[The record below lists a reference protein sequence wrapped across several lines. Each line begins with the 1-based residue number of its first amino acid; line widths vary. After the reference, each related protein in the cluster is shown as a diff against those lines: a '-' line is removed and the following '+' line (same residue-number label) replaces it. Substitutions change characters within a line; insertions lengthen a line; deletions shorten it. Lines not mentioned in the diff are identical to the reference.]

1 MQGRVPA
8 STPRGGVAR
17 PWAWPPYGPAV
28 KAWRCG
34 NPNEKDTFKDSK
46 ILHLILQ
53 ILHLQ
58 TEPKSVLP
66 EREIGCFEQA
76 QGMLCFGEGE
86 SHCCVRTCEC
96 NSADRVCLVHSAAS
110 ELLRNVYADLIPA
123 GNDMV
128 RERTASFPLPA
139 LSEAIS
145 RGIWCGTQRS
155 SAIS

>member
-1 MQGRVPA
+1 MCILDN
-8 STPRGGVAR
+8 
-17 PWAWPPYGPAV
+17 
-28 KAWRCG
+28 KA
-34 NPNEKDTFKDSK
+34 
-46 ILHLILQ
+46 
-53 ILHLQ
+53 
-58 TEPKSVLP
+58 
-66 EREIGCFEQA
+66 CFEQA

-86 SHCCVRTCEC
+86 SRCCVRTCEC
-96 NSADRVCLVHSAAS
+96 NTADRVCLVHSAAS

-139 LSEAIS
+139 LSVAIS